1 MGFGRIAVCRRWGVV
16 GVVVLGMAG
25 YLFAAAG
32 QIQAAS
38 SQSSAVSTEQSFEV
52 ATIKPSAP
60 DENARSLGWT
70 GRRFTAR
77 YTTISQ
83 MVQFAYNLQAK
94 QVVGAPGWLDST
106 TYDIEGQAEAGEPSA
121 AEFRGMMQRLL
132 AERLGMKTHWESR
145 TMSAYELVVA
155 KGGAK
160 LQASKVEDRAKAEI
174 PPGVRIQRG
183 PHLWMRVLGVGGTMP
198 ELAAELQRV
207 EFDRPVVDRTGIKGE
222 FDFAVTAT
230 STKPFF
236 VGEAP
241 DTSEA
246 APPLIFTA
254 LEEQLGLRLEA
265 VKTAVPCLVVDA
277 VERPSAN

>member
-1 MGFGRIAVCRRWGVV
+1 MSVWSRV
-16 GVVVLGMAG
+16 GLVVVWVGLVVAG
-25 YLFAAAG
+25 VQAQVVAAG
-32 QIQAAS
+32 P
-38 SQSSAVSTEQSFEV
+38 SFEV
-52 ATIKPSAP
+52 ATIKPSAS
-60 DENARSLGWT
+60 DEHARSLGWE
-70 GRRFTAR
+70 GRHFTVR

-94 QVVGAPGWLDST
+94 QVVNAPGWLDSA
-106 TYDIEGQAEAGEPSA
+106 TYDIEGQAESGEPTA

-132 AERLGMKTHWESR
+132 AERLGLKTHWEPR

-160 LQASKVEDRAKAEI
+160 LQAAKAPAADAKAEI
-174 PPGVRIQRG
+174 PQGVRIQRG

-207 EFDRPVVDRTGIKGE
+207 EFDRPVVNRTGITGK
-222 FDFAVTAT
+222 FDFEVTAT

-236 VGEAP
+236 EGEAP
-241 DTSEA
+241 DTSDA
-246 APPLIFTA
+246 APPTIFTA
-254 LEEQLGLRLEA
+254 LQEQLGLKLDP
-265 VKTAVPCLVVDA
+265 VKTDVQCLVVDA

>member
-1 MGFGRIAVCRRWGVV
+1 MGVFRRVGWLGLLLGIAV
-16 GVVVLGMAG
+16 AG
-25 YLFAAAG
+25 SQAQAVAAG
-32 QIQAAS
+32 AS
-38 SQSSAVSTEQSFEV
+38 FDV
-52 ATIKPSAP
+52 ATIRPSAP
-60 DENARSLGWT
+60 EEHARSLGWE

-94 QVVGAPGWLDST
+94 QVVNAPGWLDSA

-132 AERLGMKTHWESR
+132 AERLGMKTHWEPR

-155 KGGAK
+155 KGGAN
-160 LQASKVEDRAKAEI
+160 LQAPKEDEKAEI

-183 PHLWMRVLGVGGTMP
+183 PHEWMRVLGVRGKMP

-207 EFDRPVVDRTGIKGE
+207 ETDRPVVDRTGLKGE
-222 FDFAVTAT
+222 FDFTMTAT
-230 STKPFF
+230 SAKPFF
-236 VGEAP
+236 EGEGP
-241 DTSEA
+241 DSGDA
-246 APPLIFTA
+246 APALIFTA
-254 LEEQLGLRLEA
+254 LQEQLGLRLEP
-265 VKTAVPCLVVDA
+265 VKTAVQCLVVDA

>member
-1 MGFGRIAVCRRWGVV
+1 
-16 GVVVLGMAG
+16 LGMLVG
-25 YLFAAAG
+25 MVTTVAAG
-32 QIQAAS
+32 QRA
-38 SQSSAVSTEQSFEV
+38 TGTSFEV
-52 ATIKPSAP
+52 ATIRPSAP
-60 DENARSLGWT
+60 EEHARGIGWE
-70 GRRFTAR
+70 GRRFSAH

-121 AEFRGMMQRLL
+121 AEFRVMMQRLL
-132 AERLGMKTHWESR
+132 AERLGMKTHWEPR

-160 LQASKVEDRAKAEI
+160 LQAAKEQDQTEI

-183 PHLWMRVLGVGGTMP
+183 PHEWMRVLGVQGTMP

-207 EFDRPVVDRTGIKGE
+207 ETDRPVVDRTGLKGE
-222 FDFAVTAT
+222 FDFTMTAT
-230 STKPFF
+230 SAKPFF
-236 VGEAP
+236 EGEGP
-241 DTSEA
+241 DTGDA

-254 LEEQLGLRLEA
+254 IQEQLGLRLEP
-265 VKTAVPCLVVDA
+265 VKTAVECLVVDE
-277 VERPSAN
+277 VQRPSAN